1 MKQPG
6 LFVLVLMSATSLYAQ
21 KGVEDGSR
29 FGHGQDSIKT
39 RENISIYVEYYKTGD
54 FKEAYDNGWK
64 TVFDEAPLA
73 SVNTYT
79 YGIRIL
85 RSLYNDA
92 KTARNEELMAKFSS
106 ELFQVYE
113 QRLKYLDQLNEFAQ
127 NKVTDYEIMGQYGH
141 DYMSYNPKV
150 QISKAYEI
158 LRMAVDLGKGQ
169 TQDYVLDDLMNVSA
183 QRFKNKK
190 DNEEYR
196 EALMQDYVDCAN
208 YIDQFIDLQTDEKAV
223 ERAQKYKDR
232 IDGLFINSGA
242 ADCDKLEEIYGPK
255 IENNK
260 DDLEYLNKVVKLMSR
275 FDCKSSNVYFTAA
288 EYAYRLSPSV
298 QNAKNMGYLYL
309 NLRND
314 SDKALEFYNQAIEL
328 DDDKTSMADTYYK
341 SAYIYMAKENY
352 DRCRTMLQKCISNN
366 PGKGDAYILM
376 AKLYDVKHDWSSD
389 PALNRCAYFAV
400 LDKLEQARKVDP
412 SIADKANELIL
423 QYKKQT
429 PQIEDLF
436 MLGYKAGDKI
446 EIKGWI
452 NETTTIR

>member
-1 MKQPG
+1 MKKLG
-6 LFVLVLMSATSLYAQ
+6 LFALALITSASVYAQ
-21 KGVEDGSR
+21 KGVEVGSR
-29 FGHGQDSIKT
+29 FGHGQDSIRT
-39 RENISIYVEYYKTGD
+39 RENISIYVEYYKTND
-54 FKEAYDNGWK
+54 FKSAYENGWK
-64 TVFDEAPLA
+64 AVFNQAPLA
-73 SVNTYT
+73 SVNTYN
-79 YGIRIL
+79 YGIKIL

-92 KTARNEELMAKFSS
+92 KAAKDEELMSKYST

-113 QRLKYLDQLNEFAQ
+113 QRLRYLDQLNEFAQ
-127 NKVTDYEIMGQYGH
+127 NKVTDYEVLGQYGH
-141 DYMSYNPKV
+141 DYMSYNPRV

-158 LRMAVDLGKGQ
+158 LRKAVDLGKGRS
-169 TQDYVLDDLMNVSA
+169 QDYVLDDLMNVSA

-208 YIDQFIDLQTDEKAV
+208 YIDEFIDLQTDDKAI
-223 ERAQKYKDR
+223 ERAQKYKER

-242 ADCDKLEEIYGPK
+242 ADCGKLQDIYGPK

-260 DDLEYLNKVVKLMSR
+260 DDLEYLNKVVKLMAM
-275 FDCKSSNVYFTAA
+275 FDCKSSDAYFKAA

-309 NLRND
+309 NFRND
-314 SDKALEFYNQAIEL
+314 TDKALEFYNQAIEL

-352 DRCRTMLQKCISNN
+352 DRCRTMLQKCIANN

-412 SIADKANELIL
+412 SIADKANELISK
-423 QYKKQT
+423 YKEQT
-429 PQIEDLF
+429 PQLEDLF
-436 MLGYKAGDKI
+436 MFGYKSGDQI

>member
-158 LRMAVDLGKGQ
+158 LRKAVDLGKGQ

-208 YIDQFIDLQTDEKAV
+208 YIDQFIDLQTDEKTV

-314 SDKALEFYNQAIEL
+314 SDRALEFYNQAIEL
-328 DDDKTSMADTYYK
+328 DDDKTSKADTYYK

-352 DRCRTMLQKCISNN
+352 DRCRNMLQKCISNN

-429 PQIEDLF
+429 PQLEDLF
-436 MLGYKAGDKI
+436 MFGYKSGDKI

>member
-208 YIDQFIDLQTDEKAV
+208 YIDQFIDLQTDDKAV
-223 ERAQKYKDR
+223 ERAQKYKER

-314 SDKALEFYNQAIEL
+314 SDRALEFYNQAIEL
-328 DDDKTSMADTYYK
+328 DDDKTSKADTYYK

-352 DRCRTMLQKCISNN
+352 DRCRNMLQKCISNN